1 MHAQPVPSW
10 APSTSPTGMNTRVRT
25 LISSRSTM
33 SCMTKGGAAAMV
45 ARERRWRIM
54 DKRLGRA
61 ENECGCRA
69 RVGEPATS
77 GVRVF
82 AVSMESGGPRRYV
95 LIGARWGSAWEA
107 ELVEPSWV
115 AAGGAVWPV
124 RWALPGALLGEAAW
138 VGYRPCVG
146 YHEGPP
152 RARRTAFLL
161 PGPPAHRGRSAA

>member
-1 MHAQPVPSW
+1 
-10 APSTSPTGMNTRVRT
+10 
-25 LISSRSTM
+25 
-33 SCMTKGGAAAMV
+33 MV

-115 AAGGAVWPV
+115 AAGGLCGRYAGLCQVPCWGRRRGWGIDHALGITRGHHGLDAQLFYFLGLLRIGGGAPPKSAV
-124 RWALPGALLGEAAW
+124 LTDEKE
-138 VGYRPCVG
+138 PCAQT
-146 YHEGPP
+146 P
-152 RARRTAFLL
+152 
-161 PGPPAHRGRSAA
+161 